1 MEEYYDADFRYI
13 DASVSTGSLASSEK
27 SLIGSSGGSS
37 SVKSAENKLKL
48 RQVAEKLGVKKK
60 SVEFSEKR
68 YFRSPSPVVLS
79 LTPSPPQSQVD
90 QLIRQNDEQISRE
103 LTAIF
108 GPSIDQPPRRHS
120 QQLQKAAFGDNY
132 QQELST
138 FKGTELNGNGSN
150 GHHQPQNGVHLNGD
164 NGKTVMDNCGK
175 QS

>member
-150 GHHQPQNGVHLNGD
+150 GHQPQNGVHINGD

-175 QS
+175 QST